1 MFKENA
7 MSVSLREV
15 LEGAEYDINTYN
27 DAIWLL
33 SKRSEF
39 EDLLEEAEETV
50 ERIGEERERDFE

>member
-15 LEGAEYDINTYN
+15 LEGAEYDLNTYN

-39 EDLLEEAEETV
+39 EDLIEEAEETV